1 MRFFLE
7 SEQPNIPG
15 LTLAESVKPGIRKR
29 HTEAYVVVLIP
40 QPLDHL
46 AAGGGGGGGTRSR
59 GFRPSPHLPRAVRH
73 SANRA
78 PPPRVWGG
86 GGGLSTILLA
96 VGGGGELVS
105 NLWGLGGARLAHVQA
120 SPETSPRTPA
130 GTSPSRASR
139 LVFGS
144 DLSLM
149 PPSPSQGM
157 CRKLRERKR
166 RVSGRQR
173 C

>member
-1 MRFFLE
+1 VVRFFLE

-29 HTEAYVVVLIP
+29 HTEAYIVVLIP

-46 AAGGGGGGGTRSR
+46 AARGGGGGGGGGTRSR

-86 GGGLSTILLA
+86 GGGWSLHHPARSRRRRRISFEF
-96 VGGGGELVS
+96 VGV
-105 NLWGLGGARLAHVQA
+105 GGARLAHVQA

-130 GTSPSRASR
+130 GHVQKAPGEEAE
-139 LVFGS
+139 G
-144 DLSLM
+144 
-149 PPSPSQGM
+149 
-157 CRKLRERKR
+157 
-166 RVSGRQR
+166 
-173 C
+173 